1 MNAVLILNGR
11 GHVLI
16 SRTYRDDVDPRSIA
30 SAFRSQVIASKVADR
45 CPVKTVG
52 SVSFLF
58 VRHEELFFIAVT
70 RQNANA
76 SMVFQ
81 FLNKLIAIFKAYFD
95 GKVTEEDLKEN
106 FALVYE
112 LLDEILDFGY
122 PQNLEPD
129 VLKALITTKGLQDVQ
144 QMEAK
149 QIVDAV
155 TGAVN
160 WRKPGL
166 RYKKNEI
173 FIDVIEQVNM
183 LMSHKGTVL
192 SSDVTGRIM
201 MKCFLSGMPECKFG
215 LNDKLMLQSE
225 EARRRTR
232 GSRYKPIDID
242 DVTFHQCVKLGKFD
256 SDRTIS
262 FIPPDGEF
270 ELMRYRITDNIVPP
284 FRLLSPIVREI
295 GKTRVEVQV
304 NIKSV
309 FHEKLYGKNVTVKI
323 PLPKNAAKCKIHVAA
338 GKAKHKAEESAIVW
352 VIRRFPGNTEM
363 GLSAEVDLMSS
374 TLESKKWSRPPISL
388 EFQVPMF
395 TASGLH
401 VRFLKVYEKSN
412 YQAVKWVRYICQ
424 NGSYACRI

>member
-1 MNAVLILNGR
+1 MNAILILNGR

-30 SAFRSQVIASKVADR
+30 SAFRTQVIASKVADR

-58 VRHEELFFIAVT
+58 VRHEELFFVAVT
-70 RQNANA
+70 RQNSNA

-81 FLNKLIAIFKAYFD
+81 FLNKLIIIFKAYFG
-95 GKVTEEDLKEN
+95 GKVTEEELKEN

-122 PQNLEPD
+122 PQNCEPD
-129 VLKALITTKGLQDVQ
+129 VLKTLITTKGLQDVK
-144 QMEAK
+144 QMATKE
-149 QIVDAV
+149 IIDAV

-160 WRKPGL
+160 WRKPGI

-183 LMSHKGTVL
+183 LMSPKGTVL
-192 SSDVTGRIM
+192 SSDVTGKIM

-225 EARRRTR
+225 ETRRRTR

-262 FIPPDGEF
+262 FIPLDGEF

-284 FRLLSPIVREI
+284 FRLLSPIVREV
-295 GKTRVEVQV
+295 GKTRIEVQV
-304 NIKSV
+304 TIKSV
-309 FHEKLYGKNVTVKI
+309 FHEKLYGKNVIVKI
-323 PLPKNAAKCKIHVAA
+323 PVPKNTAKCKVHAAA
-338 GKAKHKAEESAIVW
+338 GKAKHKGEESAIVW
-352 VIRRFPGNTEM
+352 TIRRFPGNTEM
-363 GLSAEVDLMSS
+363 SLSAEVDLIAS
-374 TLESKKWSRPPISL
+374 TLESKKWSKPPISL

-412 YQAVKWVRYICQ
+412 YQAIKWVRYICQ
-424 NGSYACRI
+424 NGTYSCRI

>member
-1 MNAVLILNGR
+1 MNAILILNGR

-30 SAFRSQVIASKVADR
+30 SAFRTQVIASKVADR

-58 VRHEELFFIAVT
+58 VRHEELFFVAVT
-70 RQNANA
+70 RQNSNA

-81 FLNKLIAIFKAYFD
+81 FLNKLIIIFKAYFG
-95 GKVTEEDLKEN
+95 GKVTEEELKEN

-122 PQNLEPD
+122 PQNCEPD
-129 VLKALITTKGLQDVQ
+129 VLKTLITTKGLQDVK
-144 QMEAK
+144 QMATKE
-149 QIVDAV
+149 IIDAV

-160 WRKPGL
+160 WRKPGI

-183 LMSHKGTVL
+183 LMSPKGTVL

-225 EARRRTR
+225 ETRRRTR

-262 FIPPDGEF
+262 FIPLDGEF

-284 FRLLSPIVREI
+284 FRLLSPIVREV
-295 GKTRVEVQV
+295 GKTRIEVQV
-304 NIKSV
+304 TIKSV
-309 FHEKLYGKNVTVKI
+309 FHEKLYGKNVIVKI
-323 PLPKNAAKCKIHVAA
+323 PVPKNTAKCKVHAAA
-338 GKAKHKAEESAIVW
+338 GKAKHKGEESAIVW
-352 VIRRFPGNTEM
+352 TIRRFPGNTEM
-363 GLSAEVDLMSS
+363 SLSAEVDLIAS
-374 TLESKKWSRPPISL
+374 TLESKKWSKPPISL

-412 YQAVKWVRYICQ
+412 YQAIKWVRYICQ
-424 NGSYACRI
+424 NGTYSCRI